1 MPYLKSDGVWDQCC
15 RLSPIEVGAGV
26 SGRITPFVGVYGE
39 ASYRTGVDDSLAIYK
54 GDVGPRVRW

>member
-1 MPYLKSDGVWDQCC
+1 MAFGTNV
-15 RLSPIEVGAGV
+15 LSTFAYTGLAVEVGAGV